1 MNLAP
6 LPTPLEQRALCWV
19 YLVVVAEALFSWT
32 SRSEVCNCCFVEPLA
47 DHPLHRHCVGTL
59 RGGHSVDPAL
69 CPACQEKEQDDFTVT
84 LLGLRFPDRELVPH
98 FDFSLRPY
106 MLCPVG
112 WALLCVGAAGINC
125 KNCRAWIPFPSLSV
139 LLYISFYASTAHC
152 KQWFPFLF
160 ILLLTHVY
168 SFNWSSFGSEFP
180 FTLLLFYCILPW
192 EFCSGK
198 LCRLKHITYSI
209 RKVAC
214 SSLTFPV
221 IKIFIFYKALI

>member
-106 MLCPVG
+106 MLCPRGMSVAMCRG
-112 WALLCVGAAGINC
+112 SRHQLQELQSLNPISFLVCSFIYQLLSINC
-125 KNCRAWIPFPSLSV
+125 SL
-139 LLYISFYASTAHC
+139 
-152 KQWFPFLF
+152 
-160 ILLLTHVY
+160 
-168 SFNWSSFGSEFP
+168 
-180 FTLLLFYCILPW
+180 
-192 EFCSGK
+192 
-198 LCRLKHITYSI
+198 
-209 RKVAC
+209 
-214 SSLTFPV
+214 
-221 IKIFIFYKALI
+221 